1 MSSSNSKR
9 DMFLFGKSTDN
20 NNIIPSP
27 DADRQSS
34 SPSPSPTTVTAA
46 TTSTPPPPHSSSSSS
61 SLSPVIMKSTNDID
75 ISSGGGVYGGYIS
88 VGDGESSSGV
98 GSILSSSSPPPPP
111 PRYLE
116 TFPNSNINN
125 LNHKNKSNNN
135 HRYLDQTIDSNHHHH
150 HHDDE
155 NQSLI
160 DKCEQPKIVE
170 SSSRQNGRLYSSQP
184 PLSNKSNDWIF
195 EKNNNNVMSTDF
207 ESSKNN
213 NNDPIIHRSKQQ
225 STKDNVELIWRNLSY
240 TISRFQWKTF
250 LKEKGRGYKHK
261 TLLNSISGSMR
272 AGELMAIMGPSGAGK
287 TTMIE
292 CISGRRRRGVSG
304 DIVVANCTKR
314 TKLAY
319 MAQEDAFMPCL
330 TVYETLLFASKL
342 RNYQRNNR
350 CRVKLVDDNEN
361 VYNATT
367 LPDSD
372 LVISL
377 PDGTYHRNLV
387 NQILQKL
394 GLDQCRN
401 VKAENCSGGQQKRLC
416 IALELIHSP
425 TILILDEPTSG
436 LDSVSCLQCVSLLRE
451 LAHNAEQPMAI
462 AASIHQPTA
471 RILQNFDR
479 LYVLAFNGQCMYD
492 GPTNQLVSY
501 LSRYKLSCPTY
512 HNPADFVLEVASGD
526 YGHDVIK
533 QLINDQN
540 IQHQKGCLKIKFP
553 TETTI
558 NGSLTMDSNLKTKD
572 STVVNVDDVSDDN
585 NIEIAMINSKRA
597 SISDDVRLWPEN
609 AVTVSINKICQR
621 SRKQVKRREFYK
633 TMLLWMRCMLLSFRD
648 PTEYLLR
655 IFATVSIIL
664 LNIVLYND
672 SKMGQADGC
681 SQDTIMHMVNTIRS
695 DYDGNQT
702 FSLANSLLEGPGA
715 LAILNFGYIFF
726 AMTFCSFLSMM
737 PTILTFPLEV
747 GVFYKE
753 YFNGWYSFS
762 SYFLAKNL
770 TNLLPTILLPILYG
784 STTYMITN
792 QYFET
797 WRFLYF
803 IALVVMISLV
813 ADGIGLT
820 ISAIFVHNVNAAS
833 IFAATSQIPLLLFTG
848 FLVQIDQLP
857 RIIQPLTYLSFY
869 RLFFESTVI
878 TFYGFNRC
886 PEPEPFDLKRVREL
900 MGDDAEEMMDCVW
913 QNTNFFDSSS
923 GPSLTDR
930 LERILSASE
939 NQNPSLILQNFR
951 LNEKDLPFLMCLLG
965 SYAIIARIIAYIVL
979 YRKANSRR

>member
-1 MSSSNSKR
+1 MKSSN
-9 DMFLFGKSTDN
+9 DGG
-20 NNIIPSP
+20 
-27 DADRQSS
+27 
-34 SPSPSPTTVTAA
+34 
-46 TTSTPPPPHSSSSSS
+46 
-61 SLSPVIMKSTNDID
+61 
-75 ISSGGGVYGGYIS
+75 SGNS

-98 GSILSSSSPPPPP
+98 GSIRSSSSPPSSSSSSSSSSQQQKQQPSPQP

-116 TFPNSNINN
+116 TFPNVNH
-125 LNHKNKSNNN
+125 LNQSHQQ
-135 HRYLDQTIDSNHHHH
+135 HRRYLDQTIDTNHNH

-160 DKCEQPKIVE
+160 DKYEKPKIVE
-170 SSSRQNGRLYSSQP
+170 SPSLPQL
-184 PLSNKSNDWIF
+184 PLSSSSSSNNWHF
-195 EKNNNNVMSTDF
+195 EKNNNNVMLTNM
-207 ESSKNN
+207 ESIAKNKLQMNN
-213 NNDPIIHRSKQQ
+213 NGDSIINRSNQHRQQQQQLQQQQQ
-225 STKDNVELIWRNLSY
+225 STKDGVELIWRNLSY
-240 TISRFQWKTF
+240 HVSRFQWKTF
-250 LKEKGRGYKHK
+250 IKKKGRGNTHK
-261 TLLNSISGSMR
+261 RLLNTISGSMR

-292 CISGRRRRGVSG
+292 CISGRRRRGVTG

-319 MAQEDAFMPCL
+319 MAQDDAFMPCL

-350 CRVKLVDDNEN
+350 CKVKLIDDNEN

-367 LPDSD
+367 YPDSN

-387 NQILQKL
+387 NQIINKL

-451 LAHNAEQPMAI
+451 LAHNTEQPMAI

-479 LYVLAFNGQCMYD
+479 LYVLAYNGQCMYD
-492 GPTNQLVSY
+492 GPTDQLVSY

-512 HNPADFVLEVASGD
+512 HNPADFVLEVATGD
-526 YGHDVIK
+526 YGHEVIK
-533 QLINDQN
+533 QLVNDQTT
-540 IQHQKGCLKIKFP
+540 QHQKGCLMIKYSN
-553 TETTI
+553 TI
-558 NGSLTMDSNLKTKD
+558 SSTKNKHLTSMDSNHQTSKD
-572 STVVNVDDVSDDN
+572 STIITVVNDGNNSNIDDN
-585 NIEIAMINSKRA
+585 NIETTTITTTTMMMNDNDGTL
-597 SISDDVRLWPEN
+597 ISDEVRLWPEN
-609 AVTVSINKICQR
+609 WNADTVSINKICQR
-621 SRKQVKRREFYK
+621 SRKQIKRREFYK

-695 DYDGNQT
+695 DYDGNQS
-702 FSLANSLLEGPGA
+702 FSLANSFLEGPGA
-715 LAILNFGYIFF
+715 MAILNFGYIFF

-762 SYFLAKNL
+762 SYFLAKNF
-770 TNLLPTILLPILYG
+770 TNLLPALILPILYG
-784 STTYMITN
+784 STTYLITN
-792 QYFET
+792 QYWET

-803 IALVVMISLV
+803 IALLIMISLV
-813 ADGIGLT
+813 ADGLGLT

-857 RIIQPLTYLSFY
+857 RIIQPLTYLSYY

-886 PEPEPFDLKRVREL
+886 PEPEPFDLKRIRSI

-939 NQNPSLILQNFR
+939 NQNPSLILQNFH
-951 LNEKDLPFLMCLLG
+951 LHEKDLPFLMCLLG
-965 SYAIIARIIAYIVL
+965 SYAIITRVLAYIVL